1 LGRYAQ
7 AVKQGAMKVMLW
19 RPKRGGGVDVPAAID
34 DDDDVLGDLN
44 DSTDVDIRGLLLDI
58 LTITRDNLDEN
69 DETFRS
75 TTNIRLPLKSSPRRT
90 SECFT
95 DLRSHALSQA
105 ARL

>member
-75 TTNIRLPLKSSPRRT
+75 TTNIRFFEVPTASDA
-90 SECFT
+90 CAFQ
-95 DLRSHALSQA
+95 RSHALLQI

>member
-1 LGRYAQ
+1 
-7 AVKQGAMKVMLW
+7 MLW
-19 RPKRGGGVDVPAAID
+19 RPKRGGGADVPAAID

-75 TTNIRLPLKSSPRRT
+75 TTNIRFFEVPT
-90 SECFT
+90 AAGACAFY
-95 DLRSHALSQA
+95 RSHALSQI

>member
-1 LGRYAQ
+1 
-7 AVKQGAMKVMLW
+7 MKVMLW
-19 RPKRGGGVDVPAAID
+19 RPKRGGGADVPAAID

-75 TTNIRLPLKSSPRRT
+75 TTNIRLPAFPYEVPTASDARAHS
-90 SECFT
+90 
-95 DLRSHALSQA
+95 LSQVT
-105 ARL
+105 RL